1 MGMGGEHTA
10 AKQGG
15 GTRKLVSEI
24 NITPLVDTLL
34 VLLIIFMVCA
44 PAMTRT
50 VGIELPEADSSRADR
65 MEADIEKQFLM
76 IGLANPDKVIHEKIS
91 YIQDEFFNQFPT
103 LTAGLEPEK
112 VFLQADKLVPY
123 ERLIQ
128 MMVFLQNQGHEKIGL
143 VFQDN

>member
-1 MGMGGEHTA
+1 MGAQHAGVKHGEG
-10 AKQGG
+10 Q
-15 GTRKLVSEI
+15 RKLVSEI

-50 VGIELPEADSSRADR
+50 VGIELPKVDGSRAER
-65 MEADIEKQFLM
+65 VEADIKKQFLM